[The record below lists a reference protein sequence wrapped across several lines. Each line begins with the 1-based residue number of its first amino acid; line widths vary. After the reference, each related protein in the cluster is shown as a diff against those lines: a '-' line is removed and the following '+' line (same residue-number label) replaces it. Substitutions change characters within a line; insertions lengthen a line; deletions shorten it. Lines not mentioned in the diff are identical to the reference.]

1 MNWKQRKWILLTG
14 AAAAGIPLS
23 GHNNHPYIDHF
34 DTSRSS
40 SLKTTQDLALNT
52 QQ

>member
-1 MNWKQRKWILLTG
+1 MNWKQRKWILLAG

-23 GHNNHPYIDHF
+23 SHNNHPYIDHF
-34 DTSRSS
+34 DTSRSA
-40 SLKTTQDLALNT
+40 SLKMTQHLALNT